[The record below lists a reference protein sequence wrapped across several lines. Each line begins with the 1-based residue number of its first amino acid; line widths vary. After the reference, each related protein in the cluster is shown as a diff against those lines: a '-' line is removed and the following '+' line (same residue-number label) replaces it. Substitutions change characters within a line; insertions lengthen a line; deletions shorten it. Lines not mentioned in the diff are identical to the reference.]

1 MIAPS
6 EILRALPRL
15 LANIITVSLETM
27 TVVDT
32 PPKLE
37 VFHINRRRSV

>member
-1 MIAPS
+1 MTAPS
-6 EILRALPRL
+6 EILHALPRL
-15 LANIITVSLETM
+15 FANIITVSLETM

-37 VFHINRRRSV
+37 VLSHQ